1 MGMSNVINSGRLE
14 CSLCNKPIDIR
25 SSNIREG
32 SVICCSYFPNLAPPK
47 DQPCPFSMSGCEAV
61 LSVDEV
67 ESHKFDCQFSS
78 MKFCSLLWI
87 SNCEDETASVDLLD
101 HLARKHSMESV
112 NVKDSGSL
120 QVVQSGDIRGLGK
133 IHWNLIV
140 IICEGVKFILRTTL
154 IHRKTISWSVAV
166 LGSPET
172 AGRFN
177 AIITILSQTGN
188 SLRWKGPVLSI
199 KERHLSSPD
208 FVLPVTELQEFSAQS
223 GDCRY
228 EWRLVILIENKST
241 QYPSTSKEI
250 PVCTNQASPI
260 CVTAAS
266 VIRRYVCVGCHK
278 GIYVGYMSW
287 YRCVSN
293 GSSDDFCQTCVNS
306 DIEDRIFV
314 RIPTYG
320 NFRVPLYFN
329 SLSAAFNNGHMTFEI
344 GYDTHFD
351 SNIVADSDSDD
362 DSDSND
368 SSDYDDSSVF
378 NDSSISDVDRVS
390 DAHRVYDG
398 DRVSDAGTVYDVNRV
413 YDGDRVSDVNSISDA
428 RRVSD
433 GYRLSHADRVSD
445 DNSVSDADS

>member
-223 GDCRY
+223 GM
-228 EWRLVILIENKST
+228 K
-241 QYPSTSKEI
+241 
-250 PVCTNQASPI
+250 
-260 CVTAAS
+260 VTADMNGD
-266 VIRRYVCVGCHK
+266 C
-278 GIYVGYMSW
+278 
-287 YRCVSN
+287 N